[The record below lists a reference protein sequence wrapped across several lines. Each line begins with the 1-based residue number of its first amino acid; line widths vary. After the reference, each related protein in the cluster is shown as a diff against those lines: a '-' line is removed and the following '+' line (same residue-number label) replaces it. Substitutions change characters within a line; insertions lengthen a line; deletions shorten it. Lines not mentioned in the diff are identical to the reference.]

1 MTEPESRSFTAVVH
15 GIVGNVENLVQAEL
29 QLAKAELVQAAH
41 QGARAGRLLGA
52 GAALGQLALGFV
64 MFAAVTALATRIPLW
79 AAALIVGA
87 LFAAAVLG
95 GSRSRREA
103 AGARRPEAEPR
114 SRKASGSWDRLQ
126 GALGAVASA
135 AALDLLHEAV
145 PGLKQRLTDPV
156 REHLARTPASSAPA
170 FSGLGAPPLPHS
182 NGFNSP
188 DVA

>member
-1 MTEPESRSFTAVVH
+1 MNETA
-15 GIVGNVENLVQAEL
+15 AEL
-29 QLAKAELVQAAH
+29 KRTIVASHEALEHNL
-41 QGARAGRLLGA
+41 
-52 GAALGQLALGFV
+52 AALETKAKELGDWRVQFDKRPLAVLGLA
-64 MFAAVTALATRIPLW
+64 FAGGLL
-79 AAALIVGA
+79 
-87 LFAAAVLG
+87 AAAVLG

-103 AGARRPEAEPR
+103 AGARRPEPEPR

-135 AALDLLHEAV
+135 AALDLLHETV

-170 FSGLGAPPLPHS
+170 FSGLGAPTLPHS